1 MNMKKL
7 TISLITVS
15 SIFLQSVRAQEEL
28 DASKREKLEALKV
41 AYITKELELSP
52 VEAQTF
58 WPLYN
63 ELDDKMRSLRKQRR
77 SNRLNNKEN
86 QEALSDAE
94 LSKAI
99 DRDLAIEQQELDLK
113 KEYNER
119 FKKILPIAKVAKLH
133 QAEHGFRRELLRG
146 AKDRT
151 RAPGGPPH

>member
-1 MNMKKL
+1 MKKL
-7 TISLITVS
+7 HILWATIIMS
-15 SIFLQSVRAQEEL
+15 SFQLATAQEAL

-41 AYITKELELSP
+41 AYLTRELELTP
-52 VEAQTF
+52 TEAQTF

-63 ELDDKMRSLRKQRR
+63 EMEDKMSGLRKQRR
-77 SNRLNNKEN
+77 GNRLESRDN
-86 QEALSDAE
+86 QTKLSDAE

-99 DRDLAIEQQELDLK
+99 DRSLALEQQELDLK

-133 QAEHGFRRELLRG
+133 QAEHGFRKELLRG

-151 RAPGGPPH
+151 NGPEVRPH